1 MKTKLFMLSI
11 FLFIF
16 FIVFSKHHSFG
27 FTMTHNNYVI
37 QRISFG
43 NISKNQSSNT
53 SNILNILKLEAHGY
67 SNECNNI
74 YIKDTINSISREITL
89 GHYMNAA
96 VSAKLEAHYQS
107 YCYLKNHNITR
118 LSLAAG
124 NVGEFLA
131 TYVLFWHK
139 IATTSASIL
148 VSAKYAEE
156 LLKYSNTQPKLISEL
171 YKSGLVKGPKLEVS
185 NNVALNTTVLNAAEE
200 DMNNSFAFNHLY
212 LNKTLELTG
221 KVSWISSIDSG
232 NGAIIGFH
240 GIRGY
245 YAYCN
250 ITNKNYLNQVYNIK
264 KGQTVSIIGVY
275 QQKIIGLGIN
285 LYQCRIQS

>member
-1 MKTKLFMLSI
+1 MLKKKKILKNIKLILPVLF
-11 FLFIF
+11 FLFIA
-16 FIVFSKHHSFG
+16 G
-27 FTMTHNNYVI
+27 W
-37 QRISFG
+37 
-43 NISKNQSSNT
+43 SNLAFAQQNSNSV

-74 YIKDTINSISREITL
+74 YIKDVINSMSREITL

-107 YCYLKNHNITR
+107 YCYLKNQDVTP
-118 LSLAAG
+118 LSVAAG
-124 NVGEFLA
+124 NIGEYLA

-139 IATTSASIL
+139 IAEPSASIF

-156 LLKYSNTQPKLISEL
+156 LLKYSNTQPKLISDL
-171 YKSGLVKGPKLEVS
+171 YKSGLVKGHKLQVS
-185 NNVALNTTVLNAAEE
+185 NNVTLNTTVLNATEE
-200 DMNNSFAFNHLY
+200 DMNNSFAFNHRY

-221 KVSWISSIDSG
+221 KVTWISSIDSG